1 MIRSFLI
8 STAILLLANI
18 ELNAQEMSKEERK
31 VQIFTYEEKANLQNW
46 FNEEVKRMDLSEEAE
61 AQYNS
66 IIVYY
71 IAKISRLDDKDQEF
85 TKEEFKAELNKY
97 LAKQDTELQEV
108 LTPEQFA
115 IHKEIYGEFIRSA
128 SKRWGIDDN

>member
-1 MIRSFLI
+1 MIRVLFI
-8 STAILLLANI
+8 STVITLLVNI

-46 FNEEVKRMDLSEEAE
+46 FNEQVKRMELTEETA

-108 LTPEQFA
+108 LSPEQFA

-128 SKRWGIDDN
+128 SKRWGIDD